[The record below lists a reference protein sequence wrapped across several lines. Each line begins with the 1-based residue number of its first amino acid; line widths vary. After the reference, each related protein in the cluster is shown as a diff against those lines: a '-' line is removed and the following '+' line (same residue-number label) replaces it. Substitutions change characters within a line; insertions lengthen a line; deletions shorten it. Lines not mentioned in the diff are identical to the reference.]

1 MMVRTAGQTFFTRRW
16 FLAGGVSLLLALTVI
31 VALWWPQ
38 SISVHDLKVE
48 FVRFAIS
55 GDGGEDYA
63 VLKVRNESSREWV
76 LLAAR
81 QLQSLKN
88 EEGIFQALGRFVTGP
103 PTGESGRVARSYI
116 GGGAVHFL
124 ATNTQEQVAVPLPQI
139 GEKGWVEIFCWTPP
153 KVRRGVPTLV
163 LQWWQRVRPPETFWT
178 WARCEVPIQCGR
190 EGSDG
195 KLIPPRVLSQDGKTS
210 VSPP

>member
-1 MMVRTAGQTFFTRRW
+1 MRRTEGKTFFTRRW
-16 FLAGGVSLLLALTVI
+16 LLGGGVTLVLALSFI

-38 SISVHDLKVE
+38 NVSVHDVKVE

-63 VLKVRNESSREWV
+63 VLKVRTDSSREWV

-81 QLQSLKN
+81 QLQSVKN
-88 EEGIFQALGRFVTGP
+88 EAGIFQALGRFVTGP

-116 GGGAVHFL
+116 GGGAVHRL
-124 ATNTQEQVAVPLPQI
+124 ATNTLEEIAVPLPRT

-153 KVRRGVPTLV
+153 EAPRGLSGLAQQLWWRVSPPKTL
-163 LQWWQRVRPPETFWT
+163 WM
-178 WARCEVPIQCGR
+178 WARCEVQIQCGR
-190 EGSDG
+190 ERSYG
-195 KLIPPRVLSQDGKTS
+195 KPVPPSVLSQTS
-210 VSPP
+210 GD